1 MYEMAKKARAAM
13 KAKAKSMSAD
23 PHQKVDSSDWSP
35 PEPLNAD
42 VQTGMRP
49 VSRRQFK
56 SGGKVTGVHAKANMG
71 KKPRK
76 AAGGSAMPPVD
87 RYINRDMKK
96 ANDYRDG
103 VKHVGGMKRGGKT
116 DCGGRSYKNTG
127 GGKDVIGSMIQ
138 SMPADYDTDAMN
150 QKMRDIDMDT
160 RLRDK
165 YGNIPT
171 PPTRPSRLRKD
182 TDISSPFKHGGRT
195 HKADGGDTLRQL
207 NAGVAPS
214 QMGHKKGGRTHKDQG
229 GSMNRI
235 DAGVP
240 SSMLNFTTSRS
251 PAWQIAKKGGKIEH
265 PDEAADKQ
273 LIRKMVKPEA
283 RTGKKHGGA
292 KWIQGAIK
300 HPGSLHKALHVP
312 MGEKIP
318 AKKLLKAEHSS
329 NPKLAKKAHLAETLK
344 HMHKEEGGSV
354 FSGPSYPGK
363 VPGATGGRTAR
374 KHGGKTGKMAV
385 HVNINTK
392 PDGMMNPMGGGIV
405 PPPVN
410 LPGLGGGRPL
420 MPGQMG
426 PAGAPPMGGMPM
438 GGAPAG
444 GPPMVGGAP
453 PMPAG
458 RPAGLMP
465 TPRKDGGRLTKR
477 AKSYMDMEA
486 GSGSGEGRL
495 QKSDIASRY

>member
-1 MYEMAKKARAAM
+1 MSEMAKKARAAM
-13 KAKAKSMSAD
+13 KAKAKAMTAD
-23 PHQKVDSSDWSP
+23 PHQKVDSSTWTQA
-35 PEPLNAD
+35 EPLNAD

-56 SGGKVTGVHAKANMG
+56 TGGKVTGAHAKTNMG

-76 AAGGSAMPPVD
+76 AAGGSAMPLVD
-87 RYINRDMKK
+87 RWINRDQKK
-96 ANDYRDG
+96 ANEFRDG
-103 VKHVGGMKRGGKT
+103 VKHVGGMKRGGKAY
-116 DCGGRSYKNTG
+116 CG
-127 GGKDVIGSMIQ
+127 
-138 SMPADYDTDAMN
+138 
-150 QKMRDIDMDT
+150 
-160 RLRDK
+160 
-165 YGNIPT
+165 
-171 PPTRPSRLRKD
+171 
-182 TDISSPFKHGGRT
+182 GGRT
-195 HKADGGDTLRQL
+195 MKEGGGGLRSESTQYEKARRRAVDEASDYGMDSAHNDESLTNATRDFERAASETGLKRGGRAKKADGGDTLRQL
-207 NAGVAPS
+207 NAGIAPS
-214 QMGHKKGGRTHKDQG
+214 QMGHKKGGRVHKDQG

-240 SSMLNFTTSRS
+240 SSMLNFSTSRS
-251 PAWQIAKKGGKIEH
+251 PAWQIAKRGGKIEH
-265 PDEAADKQ
+265 AHEDVEADKA

-312 MGEKIP
+312 AGEKIP
-318 AKKLLKAEHSS
+318 AKKLMKAEHSS

-344 HMHKEEGGSV
+344 HMHKETGGSV

-363 VPGATGGRTAR
+363 VPGATGGRTAH

-392 PDGMMNPMGGGIV
+392 PDGMMNPMGAGV
-405 PPPVN
+405 VAPPAN

-420 MPGQMG
+420 TPGQMG
-426 PAGAPPMGGMPM
+426 PAGALPMGGMPM

-444 GPPMVGGAP
+444 GAPMVGGAP

-458 RPAGLMP
+458 PRPGGMMP
-465 TPRKDGGRLTKR
+465 TPRKDGGRLTKK

-495 QKSDIASRY
+495 QKTDIASRR